1 MAIGQKGMSQRKTT
15 ASQQLAGIPELSI
28 VVASRQTDDL
38 ASFLKGLTQQVG
50 GQQIEIIVAGCQ
62 PSTAPGNSA
71 ADYPGVTFIQ
81 LPEKATLPRL
91 FQVGIS
97 RSRGRVIALTDTTCE
112 PDPGWVRAILEA
124 HKAPAPVIG
133 GAVEMNGTSRLIDW
147 AAYFC
152 DYGQFM
158 LPLRNGPATEVP
170 GNNLSFKRR
179 ALDEGREFT
188 GDGFWKTYWC
198 RKLQEEGI
206 ELELR
211 PSIVVYYKGTL
222 ELIPFLVRRFH
233 HGRCFAGM
241 RVARVS
247 LLMRVAYAAGSFL
260 LPFVFFWRTVSRVVP
275 KKRYLT
281 RFFLSLPIIAL
292 AVVSWS
298 VGECSGYLWGT
309 GKSCAHVV

>member
-1 MAIGQKGMSQRKTT
+1 MKVSQKSP
-15 ASQQLAGIPELSI
+15 GIPELSI
-28 VVASRQTDDL
+28 VVACRESSNDL
-38 ASFLKGLTQQVG
+38 ASFLNGLKQQVR
-50 GQQIEIIVAGCQ
+50 GQQVEVIVAGCQ
-62 PSTAPGNSA
+62 SSAAPGDYA
-71 ADYPGVTFIQ
+71 ADYPGVAFIP

-91 FQVGIS
+91 FQAGIS
-97 RSRGRVIALTDTTCE
+97 RSTGGIIALTDTMCE

-133 GAVEMNGTSRLIDW
+133 GAVEMNGISRLIDW

-152 DYGQFM
+152 EYGQFM
-158 LPLRNGPATEVP
+158 LPLTNGPTTEVP

-179 ALDEGREFT
+179 ALDDGKEFT
-188 GDGFWKTYWC
+188 HDGFWKTYWC

-211 PSIVVYYKGTL
+211 PSIIVYYQRTL

-241 RVARVS
+241 RVARAS

-260 LPFVFFWRTVSRVVP
+260 LPFVFLSRTISRVVP

-281 RFFLSLPIIAL
+281 RFFLSLPIVAL
-292 AVVSWS
+292 AIVSWS
-298 VGECSGYLWGT
+298 IGECCGYLSGA

>member
-1 MAIGQKGMSQRKTT
+1 MYGQRPKRIEPTK
-15 ASQQLAGIPELSI
+15 ASQQSPGVPELSI
-28 VVASRQTDDL
+28 VVAARE
-38 ASFLKGLTQQVG
+38 ASNDFANFLNGLTQQVG
-50 GQQIEIIVAGCQ
+50 GQQIEIIVAGC
-62 PSTAPGNSA
+62 PSAAARISA
-71 ADYPGVTFIQ
+71 ADYPSVAFIQ
-81 LPEKATLPRL
+81 LPEKATLPKL
-91 FQVGIS
+91 LQAGIA
-97 RSRGRVIALTDTTCE
+97 RSRGGVIAITDTTCE

-133 GAVEMNGTSRLIDW
+133 GAVEMNGFSRLTDW

-152 DYGQFM
+152 EYGQFM
-158 LPLRNGPATEVP
+158 MPLTNGPAAEVP

-179 ALDEGREFT
+179 ALDSGKEFT

-211 PSIVVYYKGTL
+211 SSMIVYYKQTF
-222 ELIPFLVRRFH
+222 ELLPFLVRRFH

-241 RVARVS
+241 RVARAS
-247 LLMRVAYAAGSFL
+247 LLTRVAYATGSFL
-260 LPFVFFWRTVSRVVP
+260 LPFVFFWRTVSRVVS

-298 VGECSGYLWGT
+298 IGECSGYLSGT
-309 GKSCAHVV
+309 GKSCAQVT